1 MSKTPPPAGTRPE
14 GVYGGHE
21 TSRHIRRMFSR
32 IAPRY
37 DMLNRLLSIGLDQ
50 SWRRRTARA
59 VAPRLASPDDR
70 ALDLCCGTGDLS
82 LELAKLATGKV
93 VGTDFAY
100 PMLVC
105 AREKAAEKKARL
117 LLLESDAL
125 AVPFGDASFDVV
137 TAAFGFRNLAD
148 YHQGL
153 AEMLRVLKPGG
164 EVGILEFALP
174 KQQPFAGL
182 YRFYFRHLLP
192 RIGRLVSGVAGPYSY
207 LPLSVERFPDCEE
220 FASWMR
226 ACGFV
231 EVRYVLWT
239 GGTVALHRGLK
250 PQAS

>member
-1 MSKTPPPAGTRPE
+1 VATSNGARTRSAPGFAG
-14 GVYGGHE
+14 
-21 TSRHIRRMFSR
+21 RR
-32 IAPRY
+32 
-37 DMLNRLLSIGLDQ
+37 
-50 SWRRRTARA
+50 
-59 VAPRLASPDDR
+59 
-70 ALDLCCGTGDLS
+70 DLS
-82 LELAKLATGKV
+82 LELAKVATGRI
-93 VGTDFAY
+93 VGADFAY
-100 PMLVC
+100 PMLVR
-105 AREKAAEKKARL
+105 AREKAAGKKAGL

-125 AVPFGDASFDVV
+125 TLPFGDASFDVV

-174 KQQPFAGL
+174 RRQPFAGL

-207 LPLSVERFPDCEE
+207 LPSSVEQFPDCEE

-226 ACGFV
+226 DCGFV

-239 GGTVALHRGLK
+239 GGAVALHRGLK
-250 PQAS
+250 PRES